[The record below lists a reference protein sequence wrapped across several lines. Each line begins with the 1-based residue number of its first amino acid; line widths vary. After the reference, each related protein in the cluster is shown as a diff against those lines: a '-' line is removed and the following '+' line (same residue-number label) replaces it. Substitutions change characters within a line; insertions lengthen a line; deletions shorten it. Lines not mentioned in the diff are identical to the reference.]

1 MKTKR
6 KASGSKKEKN
16 DLSDLLKNI
25 SHDVRTPLNSI
36 MGFSYLLSQKDTNAA
51 KRDEYTG
58 RIIRSGYKLL
68 HVVDDL
74 LELSMINSKDYQ
86 KSIRSCNLNE
96 LLKEISNDI
105 NGKFPDRE
113 ALIKRPILEW
123 DYHLQNMLI
132 ETDQDLLQKILSK
145 LIEMILLNIQDSLI
159 YVGFKIIDEN
169 QVTIYL
175 RLESPGKEENY
186 KENLMYI
193 LYQDPTKMK
202 LLKEYAKLLGGHFNP
217 TRSNNE
223 VHFSIP
229 MNEQQESIKTLKKE
243 MS

>member
-1 MKTKR
+1 MKTKT
-6 KASGSKKEKN
+6 KAADSAKEK
-16 DLSDLLKNI
+16 DELSDLLKNI

-36 MGFSYLLSQKDTNAA
+36 MGFSYLLSQKDTNAS
-51 KRDEYTG
+51 KREEYTG
-58 RIIRSGYKLL
+58 RIIHSSYKLL

-74 LELSMINSKDYQ
+74 LELSRINSRDYTTQ
-86 KSIRSCNLNE
+86 FKSCNLNE

-105 NGKFPDRE
+105 SGKFPERE
-113 ALIKRPILEW
+113 AIVKRPILEW
-123 DYHLQNMLI
+123 DYHLQDLLI
-132 ETDQDLLQKILSK
+132 ETDQELLQKILSK
-145 LIEMILLNIQDSLI
+145 LIELILLNTPDSLI

-169 QVTIYL
+169 QITIYV
-175 RLESPGKEENY
+175 RLESTIIEESY
-186 KENLMYI
+186 KKNLIYI

-229 MNEQQESIKTLKKE
+229 MNQDKESIKTLKKE